1 METET
6 SSREGGI
13 APPARS
19 QTMYE
24 HLWRDAAILLGSV
37 HLMAPMA
44 MRSGFRFAAR
54 CKPVQVPVEELS
66 AEVVAYIL
74 PRIPQLQTL
83 GFEFIGCYDCGVLAS
98 NTQSLSAYFCNRQT
112 NDFANVSVVASP
124 QRTAGYF
131 EFSTRFGN
139 GLALETNTNSVLPLT
154 PDNPEVRVFRF
165 PEIKEPR
172 ALYQLHKSLIE
183 KYANGQWAQGEP
195 KGQEIQRLVRVLE
208 NYGPRHAKM
217 GYMYLAPGGESYFLT
232 WKGAILMTWRGLWP
246 TSLIRRAIHKY
257 EMRSELQSLRVRG
270 VPALQKA

>member
-1 METET
+1 MGTT
-6 SSREGGI
+6 NTLIYGGI

-19 QTMYE
+19 EPMYE
-24 HLWRDAAILLGSV
+24 HLWRDAAILLGSM

-44 MRSGFRFAAR
+44 VRSGFRFAAR
-54 CKPVQVPVEELS
+54 CNPVQVPAEELPR
-66 AEVVAYIL
+66 EVSAYIR
-74 PRIPQLQTL
+74 PQIPQMQSL
-83 GFEFIGCYDCGVLAS
+83 GFEFLGCYDCGVLAS
-98 NTQSLSAYFCNRQT
+98 NTQSFIAHFCNRTT
-112 NDFANVSVVASP
+112 NDFANVSVATSP

-139 GLALETNTNSVLPLT
+139 GLALETNTNGVLPLT

-172 ALYQLHKSLIE
+172 ELYQVHKSLAE
-183 KYANGQWAQGEP
+183 KYANRQWTQGEP
-195 KGQEIQRLVRVLE
+195 KGQEIQRLVRVME

-217 GYMYLAPGGESYFLT
+217 GYMYLAPDGEAYFLT

-246 TSLIRRAIHKY
+246 TALIRRAMHKY
-257 EMRSELQSLRVRG
+257 EMRAELQSLHVRG